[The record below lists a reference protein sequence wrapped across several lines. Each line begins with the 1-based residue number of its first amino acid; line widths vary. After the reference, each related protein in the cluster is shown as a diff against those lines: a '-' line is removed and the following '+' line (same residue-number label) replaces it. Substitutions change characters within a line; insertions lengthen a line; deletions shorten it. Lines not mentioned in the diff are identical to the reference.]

1 MESVMLGK
9 FFKKEFNNTTY
20 LQELL
25 QDNPNEQWLED
36 GLRDEMVDIN
46 HQDDKGDTFLIKCI
60 KVSKTHSIKWLI
72 EHRADLTIQNNIG
85 KTALFFAIEKRN
97 REVIKQI
104 LELKIINLEQRDID
118 GRTLLQNIV
127 MLGHNEMAKILITYG
142 ANTNN
147 IDNKNRN
154 ILYDALSYGDQ
165 GFIQYLLNLE
175 NLELNLLDE
184 DGNSIMHHVE
194 VIKDDDVA
202 KKLLI
207 AGADPTI
214 KNANGESFLLTT
226 ALRGESGEGLIDIA
240 LENGANVNSPTAGDN
255 TILMELIAISSNLSV
270 DEKDRRDSLLRTS
283 RKMLKHGGD
292 INAIEKNNESGLF
305 NAIRLCDYDLV
316 SFLLAGGIDPN
327 IINDSGDTVLNLI
340 IFEGVKEL
348 DIILLLIEY
357 GANPNIR
364 NKDGRTIY
372 ELLNMF
378 VLHILGT
385 KTITDEEIVNK
396 IDPDGQYVRIIK
408 EFLSHR
414 NKEESLNYLDSTG
427 DPLFFKP
434 LLYGHF
440 PLFKLYITSGL
451 NINTINK
458 AKHSIFY
465 TYVLKVFNDN
475 KADKKSCE
483 RFQNN
488 LSNLLSNKAERH
500 FQDALGWTVLHKIVG
515 TKCNETLFNIF
526 TKIVLFDYTIQD
538 EKGRT
543 VLHNAVWANN
553 LSVIRKIYNDSP
565 QCINIVD
572 NYEILPI
579 TYAALL
585 GNQQLVTLLLHLNS
599 NISGRNSITEQAIKK
614 FSPMLKNLKKLKNDI
629 EDPELIKKFD
639 ILIIQIVKD
648 FKLIKK

>member
-1 MESVMLGK
+1 MLSK

-25 QDNPNEQWLED
+25 QDSPNIQWLED
-36 GLRDEMVDIN
+36 GLKDEMVDIN
-46 HQDDKGDTFLIKCI
+46 HKDEKGDTFLIKCI
-60 KVSKTHSIKWLI
+60 KVSKTLSIQWLI
-72 EHRADLTIQNNIG
+72 EHRADLTIQNIKG

-104 LELKIINLEQRDID
+104 IDLKAIDLEQRDLD

-142 ANTNN
+142 ADTNN
-147 IDNKNRN
+147 VDNKNRN
-154 ILYDALSYGDQ
+154 LLYDALSYGDQ

-175 NLELNLLDE
+175 DLELDLLDE
-184 DGNSIMHHVE
+184 EGNSIMHHVE
-194 VIKDDDVA
+194 VVKDDDIA

-226 ALRGESGEGLIDIA
+226 ALRGASGEELIDIA
-240 LENGANVNSPTAGDN
+240 LENGANVNSPTANDN

-270 DEKDRRDSLLRTS
+270 DEKDRRASLLRTS
-283 RKMLKHGGD
+283 RKMLKHGGN
-292 INAIEKNNESGLF
+292 INAIEKNSESGLF
-305 NAIRLCDYDLV
+305 NAIRLADYDLV

-327 IINDSGDTVLNLI
+327 VISDTGDTVLNLI
-340 IFEGVKEL
+340 VYEGIKEL

-364 NKDGRTIY
+364 NTDGRTIY
-372 ELLNMF
+372 EILNMI

-385 KTITDEEIVNK
+385 KIITEKEIVNK

-408 EFLSHR
+408 EFLTHR
-414 NKEESLNYLDSTG
+414 NKEESLDYLDSTG

-434 LLYGHF
+434 LLNGHF
-440 PLFKLYITSGL
+440 PLFKLYIKNGL
-451 NINTINK
+451 DINITNK
-458 AKHSIFY
+458 ANHSIFY
-465 TYVLKVFNDN
+465 EYVLKVFEEN
-475 KADKKSCE
+475 KFDKISCE
-483 RFQNN
+483 KFQNN
-488 LSNLLSNKAERH
+488 LSNLLSNKVERH
-500 FQDALGWTVLHKIVG
+500 FQDGLGWTVLHKVIG

-538 EKGRT
+538 QKGRT
-543 VLHNAVWANN
+543 VVHNAVWANK
-553 LSVIRKIYNDSP
+553 LPIIRKIYNDSP
-565 QCINIVD
+565 QSINIVD
-572 NYEILPI
+572 DYEILPI

-585 GNQQLVTLLLHLNS
+585 GNQQLVMLFLHFNS
-599 NISGRNSITEQAIKK
+599 NISGRKTITKQAIKK
-614 FSPMLKNLKKLKNDI
+614 FSPMLKNLKKLKKDI
-629 EDPELIKKFD
+629 SDPELIKKFD
-639 ILIIQIVKD
+639 ILILQIVKD
-648 FKLIKK
+648 FKLV

>member
-1 MESVMLGK
+1 MLSK

-25 QDNPNEQWLED
+25 QDNPDEKWLED
-36 GLRDEMVDIN
+36 GLKDEMVDIN
-46 HQDDKGDTFLIKCI
+46 HKDSRGDTFLIKCI
-60 KVSKTHSIKWLI
+60 KVSKNLSIKWLI
-72 EHRADLTIQNNIG
+72 EHRADLTIQNTDG
-85 KTALFFAIEKRN
+85 KSVLFFAIEKRN
-97 REVIKQI
+97 RDIIKQI
-104 LELKIINLEQRDID
+104 LDLKVIDLEQRDID

-147 IDNKNRN
+147 TDNKNRN
-154 ILYDALSYGDQ
+154 VLFDALSYGDQ

-175 NLELNLLDE
+175 SLELNLLDE

-194 VIKDDDVA
+194 VIKDDDIA

-214 KNANGESFLLTT
+214 KNKNGESFLLTT
-226 ALRGESGEGLIDIA
+226 ALKGLDGEELIDIA
-240 LENGANVNSPTAGDN
+240 LEHGADVNSTTSNDN

-270 DEKDRRDSLLRTS
+270 DEKDRRESLLRTS
-283 RKMLKHGGD
+283 RKMLKHGGN

-305 NAIRLCDYDLV
+305 NAIRLCDYDLI

-327 IINDSGDTVLNLI
+327 IINDTGDTVLNLI

-357 GANPNIR
+357 GANPTIR
-364 NKDGRTIY
+364 NKDGKTIY

-385 KTITDEEIVNK
+385 KLITDKQIINK
-396 IDPDGQYVRIIK
+396 IDPNGQYVRIIK
-408 EFLSHR
+408 EFLANK

-440 PLFKLYITSGL
+440 PLFKLYIKSGL
-451 NINTINK
+451 DVNTPNK
-458 AKHSIFY
+458 ANHSIFY
-465 TYVLKVFNDN
+465 EYVFKVFNEN
-475 KADKKSCE
+475 KFDKKTCE

-488 LSNLLSNKAERH
+488 LSNLLSNKADRH
-500 FQDALGWTVLHKIVG
+500 YQDGLGWTVLHKIIG
-515 TKCNETLFNIF
+515 TKCNETLFSIF

-538 EKGRT
+538 QKGRT
-543 VLHNAVWANN
+543 VVHNAVWADKMP
-553 LSVIRKIYNDSP
+553 IIKKIYNASP
-565 QCINIVD
+565 QTINIVD

-585 GNQQLVTLLLHLNS
+585 GNQQLVILLLHLNS
-599 NISGRNSITEQAIKK
+599 NISGRKTITKQAIKK
-614 FSPMLKNLKKLKNDI
+614 FSPMLKNLKKLKNGI
-629 EDPELIKKFD
+629 KDPELIKKFD
-639 ILIIQIVKD
+639 TLILQIVRD
-648 FKLIKK
+648 FNLVK